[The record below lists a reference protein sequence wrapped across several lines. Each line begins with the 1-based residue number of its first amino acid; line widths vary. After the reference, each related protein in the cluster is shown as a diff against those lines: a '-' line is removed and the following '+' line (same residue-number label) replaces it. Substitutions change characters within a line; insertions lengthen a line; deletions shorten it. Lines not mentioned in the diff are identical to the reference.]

1 MTRNH
6 LWKKTVALTLIMSM
20 LVTVTPQ
27 SSRRATAATDL
38 SATDYEEI
46 VSAYS
51 IDPDALDYTEYLEG
65 LSSTNRPDK
74 EYVIDAADYART
86 ESMDDVEVYEN
97 YEGQEGASVY
107 TSESGLIEWDVN
119 IEESG
124 LYDLSVLYYPIAG
137 KNASIQRSVFID
149 GELPYS
155 ELSMVEFSRIW
166 VNESDEWE
174 KDNQGN
180 DLKPNQEEAPDWIET
195 KIHDSVGYITD
206 PLAVYLEAGVHTVTM
221 VSNREPMVI
230 RSLKF
235 SNTKEP
241 ADYAQ
246 TVSTYESQG
255 AKDYEGDTIVI
266 EAEHAN
272 RKSSQMLYPQQD
284 STSPA
289 VEPYSAKYLLNNT
302 IGGNS
307 WRLIG
312 DWLEWDFE
320 VPEDGFYG
328 ITLHDKQSFVKGM
341 SVSRKITID
350 GEVPF
355 AEMSTYGFTYE
366 QSWRMDTLQDDDGNA
381 YRFYLTKGTHTLR
394 MEVVMGEFAD
404 IARQVQSI
412 VSDLNS
418 VYRQIIRITGVAPDS
433 YRDYQIEESL
443 PELNG
448 ELIEIRDA
456 LNKVIKQL
464 QDVAGKGSE
473 KESVLVT
480 MRDQLDELIK
490 DEERFTK
497 VLGSFKTNVRA
508 TGNWIADVMGQP
520 FALDTIYIH
529 APEKKVTESNNGVF
543 DKITHE
549 VKKLYYSF
557 VIDYNQIGN
566 VAEEGGSENSTLT
579 LWVGSGRDQA
589 NVIKALIDD
598 SFTNQYGT
606 NINVM
611 LVDMNT
617 LLQATL
623 AGQGPDIAIQVNGSG
638 STIQTTTTTTYT
650 SNSIPINYGIRNA
663 VVDLSQFEDL
673 EEVEGRFFE
682 SATVPFKYNGATYAL
697 PETQTFLMMFYRKDI
712 LKELNMEIPKTWDE
726 MKVALSIL
734 SKNQMDLGM
743 LPSEE
748 VFSMFLYQYGGSYYN
763 ENGTVCTLDSDEA
776 VDAFKEYCEYYTDY
790 TLDKE
795 TSCEE
800 RFRTGESPIIIADYT
815 DYNNLAVSA
824 PDIAGLWGMAPVPGV
839 QNEDGTI
846 NNTQGSVGSACM
858 IMEACKDKEAAWEFL
873 KWWTSADVQTAYDNE
888 MEGLMGSAARVPTA
902 NKEAFANLP
911 WTNEEYTSL
920 VSQAENVQGI
930 PQVPGSYY
938 TYRNVNNAFYSVTT
952 ETDTTTPRESLMDRV
967 ITINSEIEGKL
978 EEFDLLYLLED
989 TQKKE

>member
-1 MTRNH
+1 MTRNPV
-6 LWKKTVALTLIMSM
+6 WKRMMAAVLGMCMATAM
-20 LVTVTPQ
+20 LPSNQ
-27 SSRRATAATDL
+27 GIAGAATDK
-38 SATDYEEI
+38 SADDYEEI

-51 IDPDALDYTEYLEG
+51 IDVDAVGYKQYLEG
-65 LSSTNRPDK
+65 HADAARPDK
-74 EYVIDAADYART
+74 EYVIDAADYVRT
-86 ESMDDVEVYEN
+86 EDMENLETYDN
-97 YEGQEGASVY
+97 YEGMEGTSVY
-107 TSESGLIEWDVN
+107 TTESGLIEWDVE
-119 IEESG
+119 IEQGG
-124 LYDLSVLYYPIAG
+124 LYDLSLLYYPVEG
-137 KNASIQRSVFID
+137 KNASIQRSIFVD

-155 ELSMVEFSRIW
+155 ELSMVDFSRIW

-180 DLKPNQEEAPDWIET
+180 DLKPNQIEAPDWITT
-195 KIHDSVGYITD
+195 KVYDSVGYVTD
-206 PLAVYLEAGVHTVTM
+206 PLSVYLEAGTHTLTM
-221 VSNREPMVI
+221 VSNREPMI
-230 RSLKF
+230 LRSLIL
-235 SNTKEP
+235 SNSK
-241 ADYAQ
+241 ALMDYEAKKAE
-246 TVSTYESQG
+246 YESSG
-255 AKDYEGDTIVI
+255 AGDYTGDAIVI
-266 EAEHAN
+266 EAENAS

-312 DWLEWDFE
+312 DWIEWDFE
-320 VPEDGFYG
+320 APEDGLYG
-328 ITLHDKQSFVKGM
+328 ISLHDKQSFVKGTY
-341 SVSRKITID
+341 VSRKISID

-355 AEMSTYGFTYE
+355 DEMSDYGFTYK
-366 QSWRMDTLQDDDGNA
+366 QNWRMDTLKDKNGEA
-381 YRFYLTKGTHTLR
+381 YKFYLTKGSHTLR
-394 MEVVMGEFAD
+394 MEVVLGNFSD
-404 IARQVQSI
+404 IVRQVQS
-412 VSDLNS
+412 VVTNLNA
-418 VYRQIIRITGVAPDS
+418 VYRQVIRITGVAPDS

-443 PELNG
+443 PGLEQELV
-448 ELIEIRDA
+448 EIRDA
-456 LNKVIKQL
+456 LNMVIEDL
-464 QDVAGKGSE
+464 QAIAGKGSD
-473 KESVLVT
+473 KESVLIT
-480 MRDQLDELIK
+480 MRDQLNDLIK
-490 DEERFTK
+490 DQERFTK
-497 VLGSFKTNVRA
+497 ILGSFKTNVRA
-508 TGNWIADVMGQP
+508 TGNWVSDVIGQP

-529 APEKKVTESNNGVF
+529 APKTKIEEKGNGVF
-543 DKITHE
+543 DKVAHE

-557 VIDYNQIGN
+557 TIDYNQIGN
-566 VAEEGGSENSTLT
+566 VAEEDTDSKTLT

-589 NVIKALIDD
+589 NVIKGLVDE
-598 SFTNQYGT
+598 SFTNVYGV
-606 NINVM
+606 NVNVM

-638 STIQTTTTTTYT
+638 ATIQTTTTTTYT

-663 VVDLSQFEDL
+663 VVDLGQFDDL

-682 SATVPFKYNGATYAL
+682 SATVPYKYNGATYAL
-697 PETQTFLMMFYRKDI
+697 PETETFLMMFYRKDI
-712 LKELNMEIPKTWDE
+712 LKELGMELPTTWDE
-726 MKVALSIL
+726 MKVALAIL

-795 TSCEE
+795 TSAEE

-824 PDIAGLWGMAPVPGV
+824 PDIAGLWGMAPIPGV
-839 QNEDGTI
+839 VQEDGSI

-858 IMEACKDKEAAWEFL
+858 IMEACEEKEAAWEFL
-873 KWWTSADVQTAYDNE
+873 KWWTSAEVQTAYDNE

-902 NKEAFANLP
+902 NREAFANLP
-911 WTNEEYTSL
+911 WTNEEYTNL
-920 VSQAENVQGI
+920 VAQAEAVQGI

-952 ETDTTTPRESLMDRV
+952 ETDTTTPRESLMDKV
-967 ITINSEIEGKL
+967 IVINSEILYKL
-978 EEFDLLYLLED
+978 EEFDLLGLLDEA
-989 TQKKE
+989 E